1 MSTSKMV
8 MKGDKDYTVLTNK
21 GTEVVVRGRN
31 AREALGVFMKRGRF
45 GLGAAWSM
53 TRQRDG
59 WIIVSPSGNR
69 TLEKK
74 YYKLRETEWEPS
86 MTQSF

>member
-1 MSTSKMV
+1 MV

>member
-1 MSTSKMV
+1 

>member
-31 AREALGVFMKRGRF
+31 AREALGIFMKRGRF

-53 TRQRDG
+53 TRQKNG
-59 WIIVSPSGNR
+59 WIVVSPSGER
-69 TLEKK
+69 TLERK
-74 YYKLRETEWEPS
+74 YYKVRETEYDPS
-86 MTQSF
+86 MKQSF